1 MSKITVK
8 TAEVIRKALY
18 FAMEYVLIIW
28 QWKLK
33 LLKIQLKKWKR
44 FRTQKELDQTYARL
58 GAEIFALHKG
68 DNKDWQNMPMIEQ
81 ELGLVEAAE
90 SRLFAVDEAIEEI
103 KDQYQQR
110 KEELKTKY
118 RMKRS
123 LSGGSDAE
131 ET

>member
-1 MSKITVK
+1 MSKVTVK

-33 LLKIQLKKWKR
+33 LLKIQLKKWKG
-44 FRTQKELDQTYARL
+44 FRAQKELDQTYARL

-68 DNKDWQNMPMIEQ
+68 GNKDWQNMPLVEQ
-81 ELGLVEAAE
+81 ELDLVEAAE
-90 SRLFAVDEAIEEI
+90 SRLFSVDEAIDEI